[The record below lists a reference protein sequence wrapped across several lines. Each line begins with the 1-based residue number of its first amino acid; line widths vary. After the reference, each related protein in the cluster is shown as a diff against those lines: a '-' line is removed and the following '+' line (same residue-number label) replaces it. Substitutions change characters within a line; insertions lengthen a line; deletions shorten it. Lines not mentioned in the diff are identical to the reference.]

1 MGVRTNE
8 SRGGINMSGIIQ
20 KEQIT
25 TKYWDALKE
34 VMDPEF
40 PISVVDMG
48 LIYNIT
54 QNGSELEVEMTYT
67 STGCACMQW
76 IENDI
81 KERLL
86 KEEEVE
92 DVKIQVVWDPPWTTA
107 NLSEEGKNKLKHW
120 GVSS

>member
-1 MGVRTNE
+1 
-8 SRGGINMSGIIQ
+8 MS
-20 KEQIT
+20 ET
-25 TKYWDALKE
+25 TMISTSTEKYWNALKE

-48 LIYNIT
+48 LIYEIFK
-54 QNGSELEVEMTYT
+54 SDRDLEVRMTYT

-76 IENDI
+76 IESDI

-86 KEEEVE
+86 KEEDIDNV
-92 DVKIQVVWDPPWTTA
+92 DIQVVWDPPWTTK
-107 NLSEEGKNKLKHW
+107 NLSEEGKKILKNW

>member
-1 MGVRTNE
+1 
-8 SRGGINMSGIIQ
+8 MSGIIQ
-20 KEQIT
+20 KEQTT

-54 QNGSELEVEMTYT
+54 QNESELEVEMTYT

-86 KEEEVE
+86 KEEEVDE
-92 DVKIQVVWDPPWTTA
+92 VKIQVVWDPPWTTA
-107 NLSEEGKNKLKHW
+107 NLSEEGKKKLKHW

>member
-1 MGVRTNE
+1 
-8 SRGGINMSGIIQ
+8 MSGIIQ
-20 KEQIT
+20 KEQTT

-54 QNGSELEVEMTYT
+54 QNESELEVEMTYT

-92 DVKIQVVWDPPWTTA
+92 EVKIQVVWDPPWTTA
-107 NLSEEGKNKLKHW
+107 NLSEEGKKKLKHW

>member
-1 MGVRTNE
+1 
-8 SRGGINMSGIIQ
+8 MSGVIQ
-20 KEQIT
+20 SEQTT

-54 QNGSELEVEMTYT
+54 RHGSDLEVEMTYT

-86 KEEEVE
+86 KEAEVE

-107 NLSEEGKNKLKHW
+107 NLSEEGKKKLKHW

>member
-1 MGVRTNE
+1 
-8 SRGGINMSGIIQ
+8 MSGITQ
-20 KEQIT
+20 NEKST
-25 TKYWDALKE
+25 TRYWDALKE

-54 QNGSELEVEMTYT
+54 ENESGLEVEMTYT

>member
-1 MGVRTNE
+1 
-8 SRGGINMSGIIQ
+8 MSGIIE
-20 KEQIT
+20 KEQT

-54 QNGSELEVEMTYT
+54 QNESELEVEMTYT

-92 DVKIQVVWDPPWTTA
+92 EVKIQVVWDPPWTTA
-107 NLSEEGKNKLKHW
+107 NLSEEGKKKLKHW

>member
-1 MGVRTNE
+1 MLQTME
-8 SRGGINMSGIIQ
+8 T
-20 KEQIT
+20 E
-25 TKYWDALKE
+25 KYWDALTE

-48 LIYNIT
+48 LIYGIT
-54 QNGSELEVEMTYT
+54 KVDERKLAVRMTYT
-67 STGCACMQW
+67 STGCGCMQW

-86 KEEEVE
+86 KEEDIAEVE
-92 DVKIQVVWDPPWTTA
+92 IEVVWSPPWTVN
-107 NLSEEGKNKLKHW
+107 NLSEKGRAKLKTW